1 MSASYIALSEKAT
14 KEGFD
19 WLTWERGA
27 SPSILPVRWW
37 AVIVLKSLVA
47 PNLPT
52 KMSVSVTCRI
62 DLCSYRSQPDMCSQ
76 APWAALTTWKTCGLT
91 LLTRE
96 DWGCAPPCIPWASL
110 PSGET
115 LEGICCVEWLSLT
128 CTLHGKPIVHLYP
141 DLFMAS
147 RARWLQCP
155 PPPKASAPS
164 KGSLALYRSG
174 RLKLGSLFGFLQL
187 PECHEVFLAWT
198 LLHLLRSG
206 LVSKTC
212 LPVALPA
219 TVRCFESLGDW
230 ELRRCSQE
238 SRRQLLFVLVRTV
251 CSRTR

>member
-19 WLTWERGA
+19 WLTWVRGA
-27 SPSILPVRWW
+27 SPSVLPVRWW

-91 LLTRE
+91 LLTLGRLRL
-96 DWGCAPPCIPWASL
+96 CSSL
-110 PSGET
+110 HPLGVPSFWRDIRGNLLCWVTLPYMHLAWET
-115 LEGICCVEWLSLT
+115 NSAFVSRS
-128 CTLHGKPIVHLYP
+128 LHGKQGP
-141 DLFMAS
+141 MAS
-147 RARWLQCP
+147 MP
-155 PPPKASAPS
+155 PPHKASAPS